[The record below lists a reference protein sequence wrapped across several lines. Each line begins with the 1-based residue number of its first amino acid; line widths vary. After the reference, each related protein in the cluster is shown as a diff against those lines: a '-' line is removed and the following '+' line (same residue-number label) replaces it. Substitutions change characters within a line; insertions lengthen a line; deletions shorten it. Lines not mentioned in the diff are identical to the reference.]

1 MIDFR
6 RVLSYNDVLLVPR
19 YSGLDHVT
27 DADIYYNYNNI
38 KWGFHGL
45 PLINAPMDTVC
56 STALLKLLHD
66 KFLMPVTIHRW
77 FKSVED
83 QIKFYNECNFSLEDY
98 DVFIAIGNLCKW
110 EGWIERLLSYRR
122 SNDKKF
128 SVLIDVANGDTKAT
142 IETVK
147 YIKSHYDV
155 NIMAGNIATKSSF
168 ARLQES
174 GADFIRVGI
183 GGGSICETRTRSGFG
198 VPTLTSVIDC
208 AKEKSTSY
216 LVADGGISYPGDI
229 CKAIANGADMVMC
242 GNLFASTS
250 LSSGEK
256 VELNGKKYVRYHGMA
271 SKESIIKLNSNKS
284 VVSIEGVSG
293 LIPYTGE
300 TETVVTELLGNLQTA
315 VSYYGGC
322 RNWYE
327 FRRRVKMNEI
337 TNAGWEESK
346 TRVL

>member
-122 SNDKKF
+122 SNEKKF

-155 NIMAGNIATKSSF
+155 NVMAGNIATRSAF
-168 ARLQES
+168 VRLQES
-174 GADFIRVGI
+174 GADFIRTGI
-183 GGGSICETRTRSGFG
+183 GGGCFTPDMNVRTDKGLKSIS
-198 VPTLTSVIDC
+198 SIQ
-208 AKEKSTSY
+208 
-216 LVADGGISYPGDI
+216 
-229 CKAIANGADMVMC
+229 NGDMVYSHK
-242 GNLFASTS
+242 GVLQEVIST
-250 LSSGEK
+250 LSYESDEDIIEINDSIK
-256 VELNGKKYVRYHGMA
+256 CTKNHEFYVLNKKYMNIVSSENINELAQWISADELNDDYC
-271 SKESIIKLNSNKS
+271 L
-284 VVSIEGVSG
+284 IE
-293 LIPYTGE
+293 LDE
-300 TETVVTELLGNLQTA
+300 
-315 VSYYGGC
+315 
-322 RNWYE
+322 
-327 FRRRVKMNEI
+327 
-337 TNAGWEESK
+337 
-346 TRVL
+346 